1 MKIRNWTLGVQLVK
15 KMNIFNGKK
24 FAQELLEE
32 LKKEV
37 DSLDAKPTLAVVSFG
52 NNQSLY
58 IQKKKEA
65 AEFLGLGFK
74 HYSFNENIGSKK
86 FREELNKIVK
96 SSQINSI
103 VVQLPLPKGISQ
115 SVLNVIPPEKDPDL
129 LSNKSTGQFFNDK
142 SLIEPPTAKAII
154 DILEKENININN
166 KRVSV
171 FGYGKLVGRFLAKML
186 LDKGANVKIV
196 AHPIGDEEIKE
207 FTGKSSIIISAVGI
221 PHFLNAELL
230 PKDAIIID
238 AGFSTLDGKVVGDVN
253 FETASKNEFRMVS
266 PVLGGIGPVG
276 VAILFKNIVTLY
288 KH

>member
-1 MKIRNWTLGVQLVK
+1 MES
-15 KMNIFNGKK
+15 NIFNGKK

-37 DSLDAKPTLAVVSFG
+37 DSLDKKPTLAVVSFG
-52 NNQSLY
+52 DSQSIY
-58 IQKKKEA
+58 IQRKKDTA
-65 AEFLGLGFK
+65 DFLGIGFK
-74 HYSFNENIGSKK
+74 HYSFDENIGSKK

-103 VVQLPLPKGISQ
+103 VIQLPLPRGISE
-115 SVLNVIPPEKDPDL
+115 SVLNVISPEKDPDL

-142 SLIEPPTAKAII
+142 SLIEPPTARAII
-154 DILEKENININN
+154 DILEKENIAI
-166 KRVSV
+166 KDKQVSI

-186 LDKGANVKIV
+186 LDRGANVKIV
-196 AHPIGDEEIKE
+196 AHLLEDKEIKE
-207 FTGKSSIIISAVGI
+207 FTGESSIIVSAVGI

-230 PKDAIIID
+230 PKKAIIID